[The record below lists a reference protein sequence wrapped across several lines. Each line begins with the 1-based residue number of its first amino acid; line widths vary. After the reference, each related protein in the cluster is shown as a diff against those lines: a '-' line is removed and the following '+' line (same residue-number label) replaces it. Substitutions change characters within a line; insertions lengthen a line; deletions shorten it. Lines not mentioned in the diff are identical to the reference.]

1 MRSLEELTNT
11 DDPAIDLIRQWVE
24 DAENDCEILPP
35 SDDRDRVLLA
45 TQVTTHSTLGSL
57 AYETGGILIDSG
69 WLRFLGS
76 GHSKLNRNLAD
87 WNEGRSHGFYLVAD
101 DAVGGFFAVN
111 GGAFGEQRDVFYWAP
126 DNLEWE
132 SLGLGFTQF
141 FQWALTSSLAD
152 FYQDLRWP
160 TWLEDVAELPGDRCF
175 NFYPFLWTNE
185 GSVEG
190 SDRRPVP
197 VAEAFDLKV
206 DLVRQLGGRIG

>member
-1 MRSLEELTNT
+1 MDAAIGAVT
-11 DDPAIDLIRQWVE
+11 PAIDLIRRWVD

-35 SDDRDRVLLA
+35 SGDRDRILLA
-45 TQVTTHSTLGSL
+45 TQVTTHSTLGAL
-57 AYETGGILIDSG
+57 AYETGGILIDNG
-69 WLRFLGS
+69 WLRFLGF
-76 GHSKLNRNLAD
+76 GYQKLNRNLAD
-87 WNEGRSHGFYLVAD
+87 WNECRSQGFYLVSD
-101 DAVGGFFAVN
+101 DAVGGFFAIN
-111 GGAFGEQRDVFYWAP
+111 GGAFGEQKDVFYWAP

-132 SLGLGFTQF
+132 PLGFGFTTF

-160 TWLEDVAELPGDRCF
+160 TWLEDVAKLSGDRCF

-185 GSVEG
+185 GSVAG

-206 DLVRQLGGRIG
+206 DIVRQLSGQNG